1 MKSLPITARH
11 AVSRDGNLRPAT
23 GLSRF
28 TMLAGPVWLWVATAT
43 SPGQALQPS
52 FDQAQLGSVAG
63 RTRAFGLA
71 VADFNNDTFPDII
84 SGDTFGDVHLHLGVG
99 DGTFTYAGI
108 KINQLYH
115 DAYSLAAGDFNG
127 DGKADLVL
135 ARTTDANEGQ
145 LHLYPGNGDGSF
157 QVSGIGPSPGL
168 EQLGIQ
174 IGVAGLD
181 PVGLAAADVDGDG
194 DLDLVSGERVNT
206 AVPGDT
212 ADIILWRNQHAQGN
226 TLVFIPETLI
236 QGVDRGFSPEPE
248 EPPYFPPEVNLHG
261 YGLAL
266 GDVTGDGLPDLLVG
280 DTANYL
286 YIYRNTGGGVFTPI
300 RYDNISTGTR
310 PYAYAR
316 LEDVFSEGMPLA
328 VADLNNDGRLDIVSG
343 NAGIASGASVGDKIE
358 LWIHEGLDAQNRP
371 TFTGAGVI
379 GSAGTDARGLATG
392 QLNPAVDAVPDVVFG
407 NYEGNLYGLFP
418 DLSDTDDDGII
429 DDIDNAPEHPNAPR
443 LDMNTDGGIN
453 YLDQLDNDNDGI
465 GDPADPDTDNDGV
478 PDPLD
483 NAPFTANPDQLD
495 SDGDGIGD
503 VEDPFHNTDTDGD
516 GIANGPLDP
525 ALYQRARQ
533 AKGRWA
539 RNDTHF
545 IIRIDALS
553 RLFQNE
559 FTQILTDAAILT
571 PGDWETKK
579 FESYNGLGDSPAT
592 AGYQIPADL
601 PGGMDCP
608 VTLAVVPRLLWNST
622 PDPDPITWIN
632 KRIANPNLEIAQ
644 HGTYHTD
651 NTLLGDWENLNDR
664 NIYSSENAGLTL
676 EENFQLLRT
685 GKRTM
690 LGQYADDKWIM
701 HSGVNPATAAKID
714 WSTAANPL
722 ISYIPP
728 YNTADTIARD
738 AIARLGYVSYS
749 ASIAEESGFLAPFYS
764 PEGSHHE
771 QIDQFGMFH
780 ASADRQVDPE
790 APSGMTY
797 LEFLQSITQ
806 SPGLN
811 TWLIEEVEWCTRY
824 CNELDRLVPC
834 PAAPGG
840 INRENNMIDPVRW
853 EKWLMLLSY
862 AKSTGEV
869 MTQGDYSLA
878 MQFDNAPTVAN
889 ADQADS
895 NHNGIGDV
903 IDGAVLAA
911 AEVTIE
917 SGGEATLTATLL
929 NGLGNPI
936 AGQTVVFYIDTDGDE
951 IEEPH
956 SATTNALGVATT
968 IVSVSGASGSVYAY
982 RAAWDGKLIAAE
994 DNDFVRVGEPL
1005 PLKVIAVTY
1014 TPGASCQITVQGLDP
1029 GATYRL
1035 VRSLDLI
1042 GFPEVILSG
1051 FTPAATTATLIDNN
1065 PPAGRA
1071 FYRVEKE

>member
-1 MKSLPITARH
+1 MA
-11 AVSRDGNLRPAT
+11 
-23 GLSRF
+23 
-28 TMLAGPVWLWVATAT
+28 AGA

-52 FDQAQLGSVAG
+52 FDQVQLGTLDG
-63 RTRAFGLA
+63 RTRAYGLA
-71 VADFNNDTFPDII
+71 LADFDNDTIPDIV
-84 SGDTFGDVHLHLGVG
+84 SGDTFGDVHLYLGVG
-99 DGTFTYAGI
+99 DGTFTNAGI

-127 DGKADLVL
+127 DNKADFVL

-145 LHLYPGNGDGSF
+145 LHLYLGNGDGSF
-157 QVSGIGPSPGL
+157 QVTGTGPSPGL

-174 IGVAGLD
+174 LGVAGLD

-206 AVPGDT
+206 AVSGDT

-226 TLVFIPETLI
+226 TQVFIAETLI
-236 QGVDRGFSPEPE
+236 QGVDRGFTPEPE
-248 EPPYFPPEVNLHG
+248 QPPYFPPEVSLHG

-286 YIYRNTGGGVFTPI
+286 YIYRNTGGGAFTPI

-310 PYAYAR
+310 PYAYGR
-316 LEDVFSEGMPLA
+316 LEDIFSEGMPLA
-328 VADLNNDGRLDIVSG
+328 VADLNDDGRMDIVSG
-343 NAGIASGASVGDKIE
+343 NAGISAGVSVGDKIE
-358 LWIHEGLDAQNRP
+358 LWINEGLDSLNRP
-371 TFTGAGVI
+371 VFTGAGVI

-392 QLNPAVDAVPDVVFG
+392 QLNPNVDDVADVVFG
-407 NYEGNLYGLFP
+407 NFEGNLYGLFP
-418 DLSDTDDDGII
+418 DLADTDEDGII
-429 DDIDNAPEHPNAPR
+429 DAIDNAPLLANAPR

-453 YLDQLDNDNDGI
+453 HLDQLDNDNDGT
-465 GDPADPDTDNDGV
+465 GDPADTDNDNDGV
-478 PDPLD
+478 PDSLD
-483 NAPFTANPDQLD
+483 NARFTANAGQTDT
-495 SDGDGIGD
+495 DGDGIGD
-503 VEDPFHNTDTDGD
+503 AEDPFNNTDTDGD

-525 ALYQRARQ
+525 ALYQRAKE

-559 FTQILTDAAILT
+559 FTQLFTDAAILT

-579 FESYNGLGDSPAT
+579 FESYNGLGDSPADT
-592 AGYQIPADL
+592 GYQVPAGL
-601 PGGMDCP
+601 LGGMDCP

-622 PDPDPITWIN
+622 PDPDPIGWIN
-632 KRIANPNLEIAQ
+632 NRIAYPNLEIAQ
-644 HGTYHTD
+644 HGAYHAN
-651 NTLLGDWENLNDR
+651 NTPLGDWEDLNDR

-676 EENFQLLRT
+676 EENYQLLRI
-685 GKRTM
+685 GKRTL

-701 HSGVNPATAAKID
+701 HSGVNPATAAKIN
-714 WSTAANPL
+714 WANAANPL
-722 ISYIPP
+722 ISYVPP
-728 YNTADTIARD
+728 FNTADTIARD
-738 AIARLGYVSYS
+738 AIARLGFVSYS
-749 ASIAEESGFLAPFYS
+749 ASIAEESGFLAPYFS

-780 ASADRQVDPE
+780 ASADTQVDPE
-790 APSGMTY
+790 APAGQTY

-824 CNELDRLVPC
+824 CNTTDRLEPC

-840 INRENNMIDPVRW
+840 INRENNMVDPERW
-853 EKWLMLLSY
+853 DKWLMLLDY
-862 AKSTGEV
+862 AKTTGEV

-889 ADQADS
+889 ANQADS

-903 IDGAVLAA
+903 IDGAVLTA
-911 AEVTIE
+911 AEVTIQ
-917 SGGEATLTATLL
+917 SAGEATLTATLL

-936 AGQTVVFYIDTDGDE
+936 AGQTIIFYIDTDGDE
-951 IEEPH
+951 IEEQF
-956 SATTNALGVATT
+956 SAITNAQGVATV

-982 RAAWDGKLIAAE
+982 RAVWDGKVVTAE
-994 DNDFVRVGEPL
+994 GSEFLRVGVPL
-1005 PLKVIAVTY
+1005 PMKVVSVIY
-1014 TPGASCQITVQGLDP
+1014 TPGVSCVVTVEGLDP

-1035 VRSLDLI
+1035 VRSLDLN
-1042 GFPEVILSG
+1042 GFPDVVVSG
-1051 FTPAATTATLIDNN
+1051 FTPAATTDTLTDTN
-1065 PPAGRA
+1065 PPAGKA